1 MHSCLA
7 GIVNFLAKTVN
18 KQTSTSATIF
28 DIQAPDLTSCSH
40 KNEGDYLTT
49 DLFMAKRCLVAV
61 RSCRTDLSGIDI
73 PIFAAPIPVTK
84 FYKPSEKSCKN

>member
-18 KQTSTSATIF
+18 KEKATSATIF
-28 DIQAPDLTSCSH
+28 DIQALDLTSCSH

-49 DLFMAKRCLVAV
+49 DLFMAKRLVPV
-61 RSCRTDLSGIDI
+61 HSCRTKLSGIDI
-73 PIFAAPIPVTK
+73 PIFGVLIPVSN
-84 FYKPSEKSCKN
+84 FYKPSEKSCKH

>member
-18 KQTSTSATIF
+18 KQTGTSATIF

-49 DLFMAKRCLVAV
+49 DLFMAKRLVPV
-61 RSCRTDLSGIDI
+61 RSSRTDLSGIDI
-73 PIFAAPIPVTK
+73 PIFGEPIPISK

>member
-28 DIQAPDLTSCSH
+28 DIQALDLTSCSH

-49 DLFMAKRCLVAV
+49 DLFMAKRLVAV

-73 PIFAAPIPVTK
+73 PIFAAPIPVSK